1 MIGFAIDPQELL
13 LVGKPR
19 IDRLLHDVEECVRSC
34 ECSQIEAAMALAF
47 ASSVVL
53 VTIDNRAER
62 EALAAAI
69 CSAIA
74 NWTLNPQST
83 ARH

>member
-1 MIGFAIDPQELL
+1 
-13 LVGKPR
+13 
-19 IDRLLHDVEECVRSC
+19 
-34 ECSQIEAAMALAF
+34 MALAF

-53 VTIDNRAER
+53 TFIDNRAER

-74 NWTLNPQST
+74 NWTLHPPGL
-83 ARH
+83 RH

>member
-1 MIGFAIDPQELL
+1 MIGFHIDPNELL

-19 IDRLLHDVEECVRSC
+19 IDALLHSVEECVRAS
-34 ECSQIEAAMALAF
+34 ECSHVEAAMALAF

-53 VTIDNRAER
+53 VTIPNRAER

-74 NWTLNPQST
+74 NWTLHPPGL
-83 ARH
+83 RH

>member
-1 MIGFAIDPQELL
+1 VIGFHIDPAELL
-13 LVGKPR
+13 LAGKPR
-19 IDRLLHDVEECVRSC
+19 IDALLHSVEECVRRC

-53 VTIDNRAER
+53 VTIPNVAER

-74 NWTLNPQST
+74 SWTLHPPGV
-83 ARH
+83 RH

>member
-19 IDRLLHDVEECVRSC
+19 IDALLHDVEECVRRC
-34 ECSQIEAAMALAF
+34 ECSRVEAAMALAF

-53 VTIDNRAER
+53 VTIPNVAER

-74 NWTLNPQST
+74 NWTLNPQT
-83 ARH
+83 TVRH

>member
-1 MIGFAIDPQELL
+1 MIGFHIDPNELL

-19 IDRLLHDVEECVRSC
+19 IDALLHDVEECVRAS
-34 ECSQIEAAMALAF
+34 ECSHVEAAMCLAF
-47 ASSVVL
+47 ASSCVL
-53 VTIDNRAER
+53 VMIPNTAER

>member
-1 MIGFAIDPQELL
+1 MIGFAIDPNELL

-19 IDRLLHDVEECVRSC
+19 IDALLHDVEECVRRC
-34 ECSQIEAAMALAF
+34 ECSQIETAMALAF

-53 VTIDNRAER
+53 VTIDNHAER

-74 NWTLNPQST
+74 NWTLNPQPT

>member
-1 MIGFAIDPQELL
+1 MIGFHIDPNELL

-19 IDRLLHDVEECVRSC
+19 IDALLHDVEECVQRSD
-34 ECSQIEAAMALAF
+34 CSLVEAAMALAF

-53 VTIDNRAER
+53 TFIDNRAER